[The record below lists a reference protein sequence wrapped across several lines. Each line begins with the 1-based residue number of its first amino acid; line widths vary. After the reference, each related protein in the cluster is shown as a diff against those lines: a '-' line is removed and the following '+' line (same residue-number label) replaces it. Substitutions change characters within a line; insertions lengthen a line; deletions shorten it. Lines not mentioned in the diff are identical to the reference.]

1 MVTAGTF
8 ISGLFRMLGRV
19 ASVGTGSTILSVTV
33 VAAAIGLPVT
43 VLVHAAGR
51 FVLLVVDTG

>member
-1 MVTAGTF
+1 MGTF